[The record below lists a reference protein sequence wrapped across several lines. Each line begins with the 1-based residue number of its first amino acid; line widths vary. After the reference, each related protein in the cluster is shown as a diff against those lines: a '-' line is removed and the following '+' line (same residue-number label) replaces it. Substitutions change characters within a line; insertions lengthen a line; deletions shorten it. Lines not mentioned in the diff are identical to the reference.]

1 MKELINL
8 FMTPE
13 TYLIIIAI
21 IIVKIIACI
30 LKIIDYFWVEEVRG
44 EHK

>member
-13 TYLIIIAI
+13 TYLIVITI
-21 IIVKIIACI
+21 IIVNIIACI

-44 EHK
+44 EEE

>member
-1 MKELINL
+1 VKELINL

-21 IIVKIIACI
+21 IIVKIIACV

-44 EHK
+44 EDK